1 MIKFAVKWHPAH
13 TTQVRNMNPWLAAA
27 ICKAVYTAAETGRG
41 TLVRLRADNPNRI
54 SIHVK
59 GATAW
64 AEIDP
69 DAYTLTVLRIFANS

>member
-1 MIKFAVKWHPAH
+1 
-13 TTQVRNMNPWLAAA
+13 MNPWLAEA
-27 ICKAVYTAAETGRG
+27 ICKAIYTAAETGKG
-41 TLVRLRADNPNRI
+41 KILRLRADNPYRI

-69 DAYTLTVLRIFANS
+69 ETQSLMVVRIFANS